1 MPALLVR
8 RSQCLQCSSRRGG
21 GLRPGRHC
29 ARLKAARSGGEHA
42 GRSAIVSRRDFFILL
57 LAGLAPLFAPGCA
70 HSARDNTLFQVS
82 TIDALLE
89 GAYDGEYRVGALTR
103 NGDLGIGTFNA
114 LEGEMI
120 VLDGEVYQA
129 RADGQVLRMPR
140 EILTPFATVVPFE
153 QDHTLSL
160 EDCPDFA
167 AFERRVDAALPS
179 PNYFYAFRASGTF
192 AHVRVRSVPRQEK
205 PYPRLPDVVAT
216 QSVFDRE
223 EVRGTLLG
231 FRCPAYSAGLN
242 VPGYHLH
249 FLSDDKTFGG
259 HVLDFRVTNL
269 RVAVDQISDFRVWL
283 PENVAFGATDL
294 SVHKADDLH
303 RVEKQTGTSR

>member
-1 MPALLVR
+1 M
-8 RSQCLQCSSRRGG
+8 
-21 GLRPGRHC
+21 
-29 ARLKAARSGGEHA
+29 
-42 GRSAIVSRRDFFILL
+42 SRRDLFILFFACL
-57 LAGLAPLFAPGCA
+57 SALMAGGCA
-70 HSARDNTLFQVS
+70 HTSQSNTLFQVS

-89 GAYDGEYRVGALTR
+89 GAYDGEYKVGALTR

-120 VLDGEVYQA
+120 VLDGRVYQA

-140 EILTPFATVVPFE
+140 GVLTPFATVVPFE
-153 QDHTLSL
+153 EDLILTLQ
-160 EDCPDFA
+160 DCPDFT
-167 AFERRVDAALPS
+167 AFERHLDTALPS

-192 AHVRVRSVPRQEK
+192 AQVKVRSVPRQDM

-269 RVAVDQISDFRVWL
+269 GVAVDRISDFRIWL
-283 PENVAFGATDL
+283 PENETFGTTDL
-294 SVHKADDLH
+294 SEHKADDLH
-303 RVEKQTGTSR
+303 RVEKQSGSSR

>member
-1 MPALLVR
+1 M
-8 RSQCLQCSSRRGG
+8 SRRN
-21 GLRPGRHC
+21 LFIFFLACLSP
-29 ARLKAARSGGEHA
+29 LTA
-42 GRSAIVSRRDFFILL
+42 G
-57 LAGLAPLFAPGCA
+57 GCA
-70 HSARDNTLFQVS
+70 HTSQGNNTLFQVS

-89 GAYDGEYRVGALTR
+89 GAYDGEYEVGALTR
-103 NGDLGIGTFNA
+103 NGDVGIGTFNA

-140 EILTPFATVVPFE
+140 GVHTPFATVVPFE
-153 QDHTLSL
+153 QDFILTLQ
-160 EDCPDFA
+160 DCPDFA
-167 AFERRVDAALPS
+167 AFERLADAALPS

-216 QSVFDRE
+216 QSLFDRE
-223 EVRGTLLG
+223 KVKGTLLG

-259 HVLDFRVTNL
+259 HVLDFQTANLEVEIDRV
-269 RVAVDQISDFRVWL
+269 SDFRVWL
-283 PENVAFGATDL
+283 PDDVAFGATDL
-294 SVHKADDLH
+294 SEHKADDLR
-303 RVEKQTGTSR
+303 RVEKQPGPGR